1 MTYPY
6 YFFTDVLR
14 PIFSMSVALL
24 NTSLFG
30 FAVWQHLLG
39 FIVLSFVVGFI
50 VKGNGFNGSF
60 ISSFSSRRRGEK
72 GSSSHLDSSEWIEHS
87 DSQFYYDD

>member
-14 PIFSMSVALL
+14 PVFSMCVALL
-24 NTSLFG
+24 SFELFG
-30 FAVWQHLLG
+30 VAIWQHLLG
-39 FIVLSFVVGFI
+39 FLVLSFVVGFI
-50 VKGNGFNGSF
+50 IKGNGFNGSF
-60 ISSFSSRRRGEK
+60 TSAFSRKRGES
-72 GSSSHLDSSEWIEHS
+72 GSSQHLDSSEWIEHS